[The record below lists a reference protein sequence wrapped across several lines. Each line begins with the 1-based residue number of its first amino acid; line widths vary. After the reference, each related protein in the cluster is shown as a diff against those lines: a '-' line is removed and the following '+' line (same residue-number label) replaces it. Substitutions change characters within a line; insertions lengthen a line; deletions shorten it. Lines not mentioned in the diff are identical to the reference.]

1 MQTMTSQDKIRPT
14 CQHRIWFYTLSDV
27 WELNLQ
33 NAVGVGAGD
42 RLGERDAIIVQASD
56 GTQTD
61 NVGIFFLEVKGI
73 RLAVLL
79 LEFHSTFSEPS
90 KIWRFLIF

>member
-1 MQTMTSQDKIRPT
+1 MSASDLIL
-14 CQHRIWFYTLSDV
+14 YTDV

-90 KIWRFLIF
+90 KIWRFKFFFISY